1 MAGFGAVATA
11 DPDLVEWVV
20 RLGDEEATVQVRK
33 LLDTP
38 LIMAGA
44 MWAELVEW
52 ARRSMLRPDGPLAS
66 PEDFAI
72 PICCRTG
79 PEVLDIL
86 HDHHSRWKANQEATS

>member
-1 MAGFGAVATA
+1 MIWQ
-11 DPDLVEWVV
+11 L
-20 RLGDEEATVQVRK
+20 LQVRK
-33 LLDTP
+33 LHDTP

-44 MWAELVEW
+44 LWAELVEW

-79 PEVLDIL
+79 PEVLGVL
-86 HDHHSRWKANQEATS
+86 RDHHSRWKASQESTS